1 MAGGKSHTGIT
12 ANTNFDMEDIPLDVL
27 IVALIVMIVLSAF
40 FSGSETA
47 MMSLNRYRLRHLVK
61 NKHRGAILTHNLLKR
76 PDRLIGLIL
85 LGNNFVNIAASSLT
99 TIIFYELLGQTGIA
113 IGAGLLT
120 LVILI
125 FGEVTPKTLAIMH
138 PERIA
143 FPVAYVLT
151 LLLRLM
157 YPVVWLT
164 NGISNSLLRLFGVTP
179 QETAMQ
185 QLSRDEL
192 RTVVNEAGAL
202 IPRRHQRML
211 LSILDLENVTVE
223 DIVIPRN
230 EIAGID
236 LDSDIDEILRL
247 LTTSQH
253 TRLPIYRENI
263 DHVLGII
270 HIRNALHLIAQK
282 NLTKETLQDIAREVY
297 FIPEGTSLHT
307 QLLNFQRQKR
317 RIALVVDEYGDIL
330 GLVTLED
337 ILEEIVGEFTTDSS
351 TTLRDIHPQEDGS
364 FLVDGSITVR
374 ELNRLTDWG
383 LPTDGP
389 KTLNGLIIEHMEFI
403 PEPGTSLLIAGYPVE
418 IVQTSANA
426 VKTAKIY
433 PALRR
438 TPNA

>member
-1 MAGGKSHTGIT
+1 
-12 ANTNFDMEDIPLDVL
+12 MEEIPLNIL
-27 IVALIVMIVLSAF
+27 IAALVVMILLSAF

-61 NKHRGAILTHNLLKR
+61 NKHRGAMLTQALLSR

-99 TIIFYELLGQTGIA
+99 TIIFYRLMGETGIA

-157 YPVVWLT
+157 YPIVWLT
-164 NGISNSLLRLFGVTP
+164 NGISNSLIKIFGITP

-211 LSILDLENVTVE
+211 LSILDLEHVTVE
-223 DIVIPRN
+223 DIVIPRSD
-230 EIAGID
+230 IVGID
-236 LDSDIDEILRL
+236 LDNDLDEILRL

-253 TRLPIYRENI
+253 TRLPVYRENI
-263 DHVLGII
+263 DNVLGII
-270 HIRNALHLIAQK
+270 HVRNALHLIAQK
-282 NLTKETLQDIAREVY
+282 NLTKETLQDIAREAY
-297 FIPEGTSLHT
+297 FVPEGTSLHT

-438 TPNA
+438 PSKT

>member
-1 MAGGKSHTGIT
+1 M
-12 ANTNFDMEDIPLDVL
+12 DEIPLNIL
-27 IVALIVMIVLSAF
+27 IGALIVMILLSAF

-61 NKHRGAILTHNLLKR
+61 NKHRGAILTQNLLNR

-99 TIIFYELLGQTGIA
+99 TIIFYRLMGETGIA
-113 IGAGLLT
+113 LGAGLLT

-143 FPVAYVLT
+143 FPVAYILT
-151 LLLRLM
+151 LLLRLI
-157 YPVVWLT
+157 YPIVWLT
-164 NGISNSLLRLFGVTP
+164 NGISNSLIGLFGVTP
-179 QETAMQ
+179 QETVMQ

-211 LSILDLENVTVE
+211 LSILDLGNVTVE
-223 DIVIPRN
+223 DIMIPRN
-230 EIAGID
+230 EIVGID
-236 LDSDIDEILRL
+236 LDSDIDEIMRL

-253 TRLPIYRENI
+253 TRLPVYRENI

-270 HIRNALHLIAQK
+270 HIRNALHLIASK
-282 NLTKETLQDIAREVY
+282 NLTKESLQEIGREAY
-297 FIPEGTSLHT
+297 FVPEGTSLHT
-307 QLLNFQRQKR
+307 QLLNFQHQKR

-351 TTLRDIHPQEDGS
+351 ATMRDIHLQEDGS
-364 FLVDGSITVR
+364 FLVDGSLTVR
-374 ELNRLTDWG
+374 ELNRLTDLG

-418 IVQTSANA
+418 IVQTSVNA

-433 PALRR
+433 PTLRR
-438 TPNA
+438 PSSP

>member
-1 MAGGKSHTGIT
+1 
-12 ANTNFDMEDIPLDVL
+12 MEEIPLNVL
-27 IVALIVMIVLSAF
+27 IGALVVMILLSAF

-61 NKHRGAILTHNLLKR
+61 GKHRGAVLTHTLLKR

-99 TIIFYELLGQTGIA
+99 TIIFYKLMGETGIA
-113 IGAGLLT
+113 IGTGLLT

-138 PERIA
+138 PERVA

-157 YPVVWLT
+157 YPIVWLT
-164 NGISNSLLRLFGVTP
+164 NGISNSLLRIFNITP

-185 QLSRDEL
+185 QLSSDEL

-230 EIAGID
+230 EIVGID
-236 LDSDIDEILRL
+236 LDNDIDEIVRL

-253 TRLPIYRENI
+253 TRVPIYRENI

-270 HIRNALHLIAQK
+270 HVRNALHLIAEK
-282 NLTKETLQDIAREVY
+282 NLTKESLQEIAREVY
-297 FIPEGTSLHT
+297 FVPEGTSLHT

-337 ILEEIVGEFTTDSS
+337 ILEEIVGEFTTDAS
-351 TTLRDIHPQEDGS
+351 TTMRDIHPQQDGS
-364 FLVDGSITVR
+364 FLVEGSINVR
-374 ELNRLTDWG
+374 ELNRLSDWG
-383 LPTDGP
+383 FPTDGP

-403 PEPGTSLLIAGYPVE
+403 PEPGTTLLIAGYPVE
-418 IVQTSANA
+418 IVQTGVNA
-426 VKTAKIY
+426 VKTVKIY
-433 PALRR
+433 PALRQS
-438 TPNA
+438 PKV

>member
-1 MAGGKSHTGIT
+1 M
-12 ANTNFDMEDIPLDVL
+12 DVSIHIL
-27 IVALIVMIVLSAF
+27 IVALILMIVLSAF
-40 FSGSETA
+40 FSASETA

-61 NKHRGAILTHNLLKR
+61 SKHRGAILTHALLKR
-76 PDRLIGLIL
+76 PDRLIGLVL
-85 LGNNFVNIAASSLT
+85 LCNTFVNIAASALS
-99 TIIFYELLGQTGIA
+99 TIIAFKLMGETGVA
-113 IGAGLLT
+113 VATGLLT

-125 FGEVTPKTLAIMH
+125 FAEVTPKTLAIMH
-138 PERIA
+138 PESIA
-143 FPVAYVLT
+143 FPVAYILT
-151 LLLRLM
+151 PLLRLI
-157 YPVVWLT
+157 YPVVWIT
-164 NGISNSLLRLFGVTP
+164 NGIANTLLRMLGITP

-185 QLSRDEL
+185 QLSREEL

-223 DIVIPRN
+223 DIMVPRN
-230 EIAGID
+230 EVVGID
-236 LDSDIDEILRL
+236 FDGDIDDIQRL
-247 LTTSQH
+247 LTTSQY

-270 HIRNALHLIAQK
+270 HVRNALHLIAQK
-282 NLTKETLQDIAREVY
+282 NLTKQSILGIAHEAY
-297 FIPEGTSLHT
+297 FVPEGTSLHT
-307 QLLNFQRQKR
+307 QLLNFQRQKK

-337 ILEEIVGEFTTDSS
+337 ILEEIVGEFTTDTSA
-351 TTLRDIHPQEDGS
+351 TMRDVHPQEDGS
-364 FLVDGSITVR
+364 FLVDGSATIR
-374 ELNRLTDWG
+374 ELNRLMEWG

-403 PEPGTSLLIAGYPVE
+403 PEPGTSLLLAGYPVE

-438 TPNA
+438 PT

>member
-1 MAGGKSHTGIT
+1 
-12 ANTNFDMEDIPLDVL
+12 MEEIPLNIL
-27 IVALIVMIVLSAF
+27 IIALIVMIALSAF

-47 MMSLNRYRLRHLVK
+47 MMSLNRYRLRNLVK
-61 NKHRGAILTHNLLKR
+61 NKHRGAILTHALLKR

-99 TIIFYELLGQTGIA
+99 TIIFYRLMGETGIA

-138 PERIA
+138 PERVA
-143 FPVAYVLT
+143 FPISYILT
-151 LLLRLM
+151 FLLRLM
-157 YPVVWLT
+157 YPIVWLT
-164 NGISNSLLRLFGVTP
+164 NGISNSLLRIFGITP

-185 QLSRDEL
+185 QLSSDEL

-230 EIAGID
+230 EIVGID
-236 LDSDIDEILRL
+236 LDNDIDEILRL

-270 HIRNALHLIAQK
+270 HLRNALHLIAQK
-282 NLTKETLQDIAREVY
+282 NLTKQSLQDIAREVY
-297 FIPEGTSLHT
+297 FVPEGTSLHT

-337 ILEEIVGEFTTDSS
+337 ILEEIVGEFTTDAS
-351 TTLRDIHPQEDGS
+351 TTMRDIHPQEDGS
-364 FLVDGSITVR
+364 FLVDGGITVR

-403 PEPGTSLLIAGYPVE
+403 PEPGTSLLISGYPVE
-418 IVQTSANA
+418 IVQTSTNA

-438 TPNA
+438 PSND

>member
-1 MAGGKSHTGIT
+1 
-12 ANTNFDMEDIPLDVL
+12 MEDIPLNIL
-27 IVALIVMIVLSAF
+27 ISVLIVMIVLSAF

-61 NKHRGAILTHNLLKR
+61 NKHRGAILTHTLLKR

-99 TIIFYELLGQTGIA
+99 TIIFYRFMGETGIA

-143 FPVAYVLT
+143 FPVAYILT

-157 YPVVWLT
+157 YPIVWLT
-164 NGISNSLLRLFGVTP
+164 NGISNSLLKMFGVTP

-223 DIVIPRN
+223 DIVIPRS
-230 EIAGID
+230 EIVGID
-236 LDSDIDEILRL
+236 LDNDIDEILRL

-270 HIRNALHLIAQK
+270 HVRNALHLVAQK
-282 NLTKETLQDIAREVY
+282 NLTKQSLQEIAREAY
-297 FIPEGTSLHT
+297 FVPEGTSLHT

-351 TTLRDIHPQEDGS
+351 ATMRGIHPQEDGS
-364 FLVDGSITVR
+364 FLVDSGLTVR

-383 LPTDGP
+383 FPTDGP

-418 IVQTSANA
+418 VVQTSVNA
-426 VKTAKIY
+426 VKTVKVY

-438 TPNA
+438 PPKH

>member
-1 MAGGKSHTGIT
+1 
-12 ANTNFDMEDIPLDVL
+12 MEEIPLNIL
-27 IVALIVMIVLSAF
+27 IALLVVMILLSAF

-61 NKHRGAILTHNLLKR
+61 NKHRGAMLTQALLSR

-99 TIIFYELLGQTGIA
+99 TIIFYRIMGETGIA

-143 FPVAYVLT
+143 FPVAYILT
-151 LLLRLM
+151 PLLRLM
-157 YPVVWLT
+157 YPIVWLT
-164 NGISNSLLRLFGVTP
+164 NGISNSLIKIFGITP

-230 EIAGID
+230 EIVGID
-236 LDSDIDEILRL
+236 LDNDIDEILRL

-263 DHVLGII
+263 DQVLGII
-270 HIRNALHLIAQK
+270 HVRNALHLIAQK
-282 NLTKETLQDIAREVY
+282 NLSKETLQDIAREAY
-297 FIPEGTSLHT
+297 FVPEGTSLHT

-364 FLVDGSITVR
+364 FLVDGSLTVR
-374 ELNRLTDWG
+374 ELNRLTEWG

-418 IVQTSANA
+418 IVQTSTNA

-438 TPNA
+438 PSKT

>member
-1 MAGGKSHTGIT
+1 
-12 ANTNFDMEDIPLDVL
+12 
-27 IVALIVMIVLSAF
+27 VLSAF

-61 NKHRGAILTHNLLKR
+61 NKHRGAILTHTLLKR

-99 TIIFYELLGQTGIA
+99 TIIFYRFMGETGIA

-143 FPVAYVLT
+143 FPVAYILT

-157 YPVVWLT
+157 YPIVWLT
-164 NGISNSLLRLFGVTP
+164 NGISNSLLKMFGVTP

-223 DIVIPRN
+223 DIVIPRS
-230 EIAGID
+230 EIVGID
-236 LDSDIDEILRL
+236 LDNDIDEILRL

-270 HIRNALHLIAQK
+270 HVRNALHLVAQK
-282 NLTKETLQDIAREVY
+282 NLTKQSLQEIAREAY
-297 FIPEGTSLHT
+297 FVPEGTSLHT

-351 TTLRDIHPQEDGS
+351 ATMRGIHPQEDGS
-364 FLVDGSITVR
+364 FLVDSGLTVR

-383 LPTDGP
+383 FPTDGP

-418 IVQTSANA
+418 VVQTSVNA
-426 VKTAKIY
+426 VKTVKVY

-438 TPNA
+438 PPKH

>member
-1 MAGGKSHTGIT
+1 
-12 ANTNFDMEDIPLDVL
+12 MEDIPLHVL
-27 IVALIVMIVLSAF
+27 IEALILMILLSAF
-40 FSGSETA
+40 FSASETA
-47 MMSLNRYRLRHLVK
+47 MMSVNRYRLRHLAK
-61 NKHRGAILTHNLLKR
+61 GKHRGAALTQTLLQR

-85 LGNNFVNIAASSLT
+85 LGSNFVNIAASSLS
-99 TIIFYELLGQTGIA
+99 TIIFYRLMGEAGIA
-113 IGAGLLT
+113 IAAVLLT

-125 FGEVTPKTLAIMH
+125 FGEVTPKTLALLQ

-143 FPVAYVLT
+143 FPVAYILT
-151 LLLRLM
+151 PLLRLM
-157 YPVVWLT
+157 YPIVWVT
-164 NGISNSLLRLFGVTP
+164 NSIANGLLKLVGVTP
-179 QETAMQ
+179 QGTAMQ

-211 LSILDLENVTVE
+211 LNILDLENVSVD
-223 DIVIPRN
+223 DIMIPRS
-230 EIAGID
+230 EIVGID
-236 LDSDIDEILRL
+236 LDNDMDEILRL
-247 LTTSQH
+247 LTSSQH
-253 TRLPIYRENI
+253 TRLPIYREGI

-270 HIRNALHLIAQK
+270 HLRNALYLIAQER
-282 NLTKETLQDIAREVY
+282 LTKESLQGIAREAY

-337 ILEEIVGEFTTDSS
+337 ILEEIVGEFTTDAAS
-351 TTLRDIHPQEDGS
+351 TLRDIHPQEDGS
-364 FLVDGSITVR
+364 FLLDGGANVR
-374 ELNRLTDWG
+374 ELNRLMEWE

-389 KTLNGLIIEHMEFI
+389 KTLNGLIIEHLESI

-438 TPNA
+438 RQNIA

>member
-1 MAGGKSHTGIT
+1 M
-12 ANTNFDMEDIPLDVL
+12 DEIPLNIL
-27 IVALIVMIVLSAF
+27 IGALIVMILLSAF

-61 NKHRGAILTHNLLKR
+61 NKHRGATLTQNLLNR

-99 TIIFYELLGQTGIA
+99 TIIFYRLMGETGIA
-113 IGAGLLT
+113 LGAGLLT

-157 YPVVWLT
+157 YPIVWLT
-164 NGISNSLLRLFGVTP
+164 NGISNSLIGLFGVTP
-179 QETAMQ
+179 QETVMQ

-211 LSILDLENVTVE
+211 LSILDLGNVTVE
-223 DIVIPRN
+223 DIMIPRN
-230 EIAGID
+230 EIVGID
-236 LDSDIDEILRL
+236 LDNDIDEIMRL

-270 HIRNALHLIAQK
+270 HIRNALHLIANK
-282 NLTKETLQDIAREVY
+282 NLTKESLQEIGREAY
-297 FIPEGTSLHT
+297 FVPEGTSLHT
-307 QLLNFQRQKR
+307 QLLNFQHQKR

-351 TTLRDIHPQEDGS
+351 ATMRDIHLQEDGS
-364 FLVDGSITVR
+364 FLVDGSLTVR
-374 ELNRLTDWG
+374 ELNRLTDLG

-389 KTLNGLIIEHMEFI
+389 PT
-403 PEPGTSLLIAGYPVE
+403 
-418 IVQTSANA
+418 
-426 VKTAKIY
+426 
-433 PALRR
+433 LRR
-438 TPNA
+438 PSGT

>member
-1 MAGGKSHTGIT
+1 
-12 ANTNFDMEDIPLDVL
+12 MENIPLSYLVGTL
-27 IVALIVMIVLSAF
+27 IFLTLLSAF
-40 FSGSETA
+40 FSASEIA
-47 MMSLNRYRLRHLVK
+47 LMSLNRYKMRHLAK
-61 NKHRGAILTHNLLKR
+61 TGHRGARLTKALLHR
-76 PDRLIGLIL
+76 TDRVIGVIL
-85 LGNNFVNIAASSLT
+85 LGSNFTNALASALT
-99 TIIFYELLGQTGIA
+99 TVTAIRLWGEEGSTIAVATVIIA
-113 IGAGLLT
+113 
-120 LVILI
+120 LVVLI
-125 FGEVTPKTLAIMH
+125 FTDLAPKTLAALH

-143 FPVAYVLT
+143 YPSAFILT
-151 LLLRLM
+151 PLLKLL
-157 YPVVWLT
+157 YPFVWLINGLA
-164 NGISNSLLRLFGVTP
+164 NGILRLFGISPEKGTSRD
-179 QETAMQ
+179 
-185 QLSRDEL
+185 LSREEL
-192 RTVVNEAGAL
+192 RTVLIEAGAL
-202 IPRRHQRML
+202 MPRRHQRML

-223 DIVIPRN
+223 DIMIPRN
-230 EIAGID
+230 EIVGID
-236 LDSDIDEILRL
+236 LDSDIDDILRL

-282 NLTKETLQDIAREVY
+282 NLTKQSLQDIAREAY
-297 FIPEGTSLHT
+297 FVPEATSLHT

-351 TTLRDIHPQEDGS
+351 TTMRDIHPQADGS
-364 FLVDGSITVR
+364 FLVDGGVTVR

-426 VKTAKIY
+426 VKTVKIS
-433 PALRR
+433 PALRQ
-438 TPNA
+438 PAKI

>member
-1 MAGGKSHTGIT
+1 
-12 ANTNFDMEDIPLDVL
+12 MEDIPLNIL
-27 IVALIVMIVLSAF
+27 ISVLIVMIVLSAF

-61 NKHRGAILTHNLLKR
+61 NKHRGAILTHTLLKR

-99 TIIFYELLGQTGIA
+99 TIIFYRFMGETGIA

-143 FPVAYVLT
+143 FPVAYILT

-157 YPVVWLT
+157 YPIVWLT
-164 NGISNSLLRLFGVTP
+164 NGISNSLLKMFGVTP

-223 DIVIPRN
+223 DIVIPRS
-230 EIAGID
+230 EIVGID
-236 LDSDIDEILRL
+236 LDNDIDEILRL

-270 HIRNALHLIAQK
+270 HVRNALHLVAQK
-282 NLTKETLQDIAREVY
+282 NLTKQSLQEIAREAY
-297 FIPEGTSLHT
+297 FVPEGTSLHT

-337 ILEEIVGEFTTDSS
+337 ILEKIVGEFTTDSS
-351 TTLRDIHPQEDGS
+351 ATMRGIHPQEDGS
-364 FLVDGSITVR
+364 FLVDSGLTVR

-383 LPTDGP
+383 FPTDGP

-418 IVQTSANA
+418 VVQTSVNA
-426 VKTAKIY
+426 VKTVKVY

-438 TPNA
+438 PPKH

>member
-1 MAGGKSHTGIT
+1 
-12 ANTNFDMEDIPLDVL
+12 MEEIPLNLL
-27 IVALIVMIVLSAF
+27 IAALILMIVLSAF

-61 NKHRGAILTHNLLKR
+61 NKNRGAMLTHALLKR

-85 LGNNFVNIAASSLT
+85 LGNNFVNIAASALS
-99 TIIFYELLGQTGIA
+99 TIIFYKLMGEAGIA
-113 IGAGLLT
+113 VATGLLT

-125 FGEVTPKTLAIMH
+125 FGEVTPKTLAVMH

-151 LLLRLM
+151 PLLRLM
-157 YPVVWLT
+157 YPIVWVT
-164 NGISNSLLRLFGVTP
+164 NSIANTLLKLVGITP

-185 QLSRDEL
+185 QLSSDEL

-223 DIVIPRN
+223 DIMIPRN
-230 EIAGID
+230 EIVGID
-236 LDSDIDEILRL
+236 LDNDTDEILRL

-253 TRLPIYRENI
+253 TRLPIYHETI
-263 DHVLGII
+263 DNVLGII
-270 HIRNALHLIAQK
+270 HLRNALHLVAQEK
-282 NLTKETLQDIAREVY
+282 LTKQSLQDIAREAY
-297 FIPEGTSLHT
+297 FVPEGTSLHT

-337 ILEEIVGEFTTDSS
+337 ILEEIVGEFTTDASS
-351 TTLRDIHPQEDGS
+351 TLRDVHPQEDGS
-364 FLVDGSITVR
+364 FLVDGGANVR
-374 ELNRLTDWG
+374 ELNRLMEWE

-389 KTLNGLIIEHMEFI
+389 KTLNGLIIEHMESI

-418 IVQTSANA
+418 IVQTSANS

-438 TPNA
+438 RQSGA

>member
-1 MAGGKSHTGIT
+1 
-12 ANTNFDMEDIPLDVL
+12 MEEIPLNILIAVL
-27 IVALIVMIVLSAF
+27 VVMILLSAF

-61 NKHRGAILTHNLLKR
+61 NKHRGAMLTQALLSR

-99 TIIFYELLGQTGIA
+99 TIIFYRIMGETGIA

-157 YPVVWLT
+157 YPIVWLT
-164 NGISNSLLRLFGVTP
+164 NGISNSLIKIFGITP

-230 EIAGID
+230 EIVGID
-236 LDSDIDEILRL
+236 LDNEIDEILRL

-270 HIRNALHLIAQK
+270 HVRNALHLIAQK
-282 NLTKETLQDIAREVY
+282 NLSKETLQDIAREVY
-297 FIPEGTSLHT
+297 FVPEGTSLHT

-364 FLVDGSITVR
+364 FLVDGSLTVR

-438 TPNA
+438 PPNT

>member
-1 MAGGKSHTGIT
+1 
-12 ANTNFDMEDIPLDVL
+12 MEEIPLNIL
-27 IVALIVMIVLSAF
+27 ITALIVMIVLSAF

-47 MMSLNRYRLRHLVK
+47 MMSINRYRLRHLVK
-61 NKHRGAILTHNLLKR
+61 NKHRGAMFTQALLKR

-99 TIIFYELLGQTGIA
+99 TIIFYRLMGETGIA

-120 LVILI
+120 LIILI

-138 PERIA
+138 PEGVA
-143 FPVAYVLT
+143 FPVAFILIILMRV
-151 LLLRLM
+151 M
-157 YPVVWLT
+157 YPIVWLT
-164 NGISNSLLRLFGVTP
+164 NGISNTLLKMFGVTP

-202 IPRRHQRML
+202 IPQRHQRML

-230 EIAGID
+230 EIVGID
-236 LDSDIDEILRL
+236 LDNDIDEIIRL

-253 TRLPIYRENI
+253 TRLPVYRENI

-270 HIRNALHLIAQK
+270 HIRNALHLIAQN
-282 NLTKETLQDIAREVY
+282 NLTKQSLQDIAREAY

-351 TTLRDIHPQEDGS
+351 TTMRDIHPQEDGS
-364 FLVDGSITVR
+364 YLVDGSLTIR
-374 ELNRLTDWG
+374 ELNRLTEWG
-383 LPTDGP
+383 FPTDGP
-389 KTLNGLIIEHMEFI
+389 KTLNGLIIEHMEVI
-403 PEPGTSLLIAGYPVE
+403 PEPGTSLLISGYPIEV
-418 IVQTSANA
+418 VQTSVNS
-426 VKTAKIY
+426 VKTVKVY
-433 PALRR
+433 PALRQSSEH
-438 TPNA
+438 

>member
-1 MAGGKSHTGIT
+1 
-12 ANTNFDMEDIPLDVL
+12 MEEIPLNIL

-40 FSGSETA
+40 FSCSETA

-61 NKHRGAILTHNLLKR
+61 NKHRGAVLTQTLLKR

-99 TIIFYELLGQTGIA
+99 TIIFYRLMGETGIA
-113 IGAGLLT
+113 LGAGLLT

-157 YPVVWLT
+157 YPIVWLT
-164 NGISNSLLRLFGVTP
+164 NGISNSLLKMFGVTP

-202 IPRRHQRML
+202 IPQRHQRML
-211 LSILDLENVTVE
+211 LGILDLEQVTVE
-223 DIVIPRN
+223 DIMIPRN
-230 EIAGID
+230 EIVGID
-236 LDSDIDEILRL
+236 LDSDIDEIMRL

-253 TRLPIYRENI
+253 TRLPIYQENI
-263 DHVLGII
+263 DHVLGIL
-270 HIRNALHLIAQK
+270 HVRNALHLIAEK
-282 NLTKETLQDIAREVY
+282 NLTKQSLQDIARDVY
-297 FIPEGTSLHT
+297 FVPEGTSLHT

-337 ILEEIVGEFTTDSS
+337 ILEEIVGEFTTDASAAM
-351 TTLRDIHPQEDGS
+351 RGIHPQDDGS
-364 FLVDGSITVR
+364 FLVDGSLTIR

-403 PEPGTSLLIAGYPVE
+403 PDPGTSLLISRYPVE
-418 IVQTSANA
+418 VVQTSVNA
-426 VKTAKIY
+426 VKTVKIY

-438 TPNA
+438 PSRH

>member
-1 MAGGKSHTGIT
+1 
-12 ANTNFDMEDIPLDVL
+12 MEDIPLHVL
-27 IVALIVMIVLSAF
+27 VTALILMILLSAF
-40 FSGSETA
+40 FSASETA
-47 MMSLNRYRLRHLVK
+47 MMSVNRYKLRHLAK
-61 NKHRGAILTHNLLKR
+61 GKHRGAALTQALLKR

-85 LGNNFVNIAASSLT
+85 LGSNFVNIAASSLS
-99 TIIFYELLGQTGIA
+99 TIIFYRLMGEAGIA
-113 IGAGLLT
+113 IAAVLLT

-125 FGEVTPKTLAIMH
+125 FAEVTPKTLALLQ

-151 LLLRLM
+151 PLLRLM
-157 YPVVWLT
+157 YPIVWVT
-164 NGISNSLLRLFGVTP
+164 NAIANGLLKLGGVTP
-179 QETAMQ
+179 QESAMQ
-185 QLSRDEL
+185 QLSREEL

-211 LSILDLENVTVE
+211 LNILDLENVTVE
-223 DIVIPRN
+223 DIMIPRN

-236 LDSDIDEILRL
+236 LDSDMDEILRL
-247 LTTSQH
+247 LTSSQH

-270 HIRNALHLIAQK
+270 HLRNALYLIAQER
-282 NLTKETLQDIAREVY
+282 LSKESLQGIAREAY

-337 ILEEIVGEFTTDSS
+337 ILEEIVGEFTTDAAS
-351 TTLRDIHPQEDGS
+351 TLRDIHPQEDGS
-364 FLVDGSITVR
+364 FLLDGGASVR
-374 ELNRLTDWG
+374 ELNRLMEWE

-389 KTLNGLIIEHMEFI
+389 KTLNGLIIEHLESI

-426 VKTAKIY
+426 VRTAKIY

-438 TPNA
+438 RQNIA

>member
-1 MAGGKSHTGIT
+1 
-12 ANTNFDMEDIPLDVL
+12 MEEIPLNIL
-27 IVALIVMIVLSAF
+27 ITALIVMIVLSAF

-47 MMSLNRYRLRHLVK
+47 MMSINRYRLRHLVK
-61 NKHRGAILTHNLLKR
+61 NKHRGAMLTHTLLKR

-99 TIIFYELLGQTGIA
+99 TIIFYRLMGETGIA

-120 LVILI
+120 LIILI

-138 PERIA
+138 PEGVA
-143 FPVAYVLT
+143 FPVAFILII
-151 LLLRLM
+151 LMRLM
-157 YPVVWLT
+157 YPIVWLT
-164 NGISNSLLRLFGVTP
+164 NGISNSLLKLFGVTP

-185 QLSRDEL
+185 HLSRDEL

-202 IPRRHQRML
+202 IPQRHQRML

-230 EIAGID
+230 EIVGID
-236 LDSDIDEILRL
+236 LDNDIDEIIRL

-253 TRLPIYRENI
+253 TRLPVYRENI
-263 DHVLGII
+263 DHVVGIL
-270 HIRNALHLIAQK
+270 HIRNALHLIAQN
-282 NLTKETLQDIAREVY
+282 NLTKQSLQDIARDAY

-351 TTLRDIHPQEDGS
+351 TTMRGVHPQEDGS
-364 FLVDGSITVR
+364 FLVDGSLTIR
-374 ELNRLTDWG
+374 ELNRLTEWG
-383 LPTDGP
+383 FPTDGP
-389 KTLNGLIIEHMEFI
+389 KTLNGLIIEHMEVI
-403 PEPGTSLLIAGYPVE
+403 PEPGTSLLISGYPIEV
-418 IVQTSANA
+418 VQTSANS
-426 VKTAKIY
+426 VKTVKVY
-433 PALRR
+433 PTLRQS
-438 TPNA
+438 PEH

>member
-1 MAGGKSHTGIT
+1 M
-12 ANTNFDMEDIPLDVL
+12 DEIPLNIL
-27 IVALIVMIVLSAF
+27 IGALIVMILLSAF

-61 NKHRGAILTHNLLKR
+61 NKHRGATLTQNLLNR

-99 TIIFYELLGQTGIA
+99 TIIFYRLMGETGIA
-113 IGAGLLT
+113 LGAGLLT

-157 YPVVWLT
+157 YPIVWLT
-164 NGISNSLLRLFGVTP
+164 NGISNSLIGLFGVTP
-179 QETAMQ
+179 QETVMQ

-211 LSILDLENVTVE
+211 LSILDLGNVTVE
-223 DIVIPRN
+223 DIMIPRN
-230 EIAGID
+230 EIVGID
-236 LDSDIDEILRL
+236 LDNDIDEIMRL

-270 HIRNALHLIAQK
+270 HIRNALHLIANK
-282 NLTKETLQDIAREVY
+282 NLTKESLQEIGREAY
-297 FIPEGTSLHT
+297 FVPEGTSLHT
-307 QLLNFQRQKR
+307 QLLNFQHQKR

-351 TTLRDIHPQEDGS
+351 ATMRDIHLQEDGS
-364 FLVDGSITVR
+364 FLVDGSLTVR
-374 ELNRLTDWG
+374 ELNRLTDLG

-418 IVQTSANA
+418 IVQTSVNA

-433 PALRR
+433 PTLRR
-438 TPNA
+438 PSGT

>member
-1 MAGGKSHTGIT
+1 
-12 ANTNFDMEDIPLDVL
+12 MEEIPLDFL
-27 IVALIVMIVLSAF
+27 IIALIVMIILSAF

-61 NKHRGAILTHNLLKR
+61 NKHRGAILTNNLLNR

-99 TIIFYELLGQTGIA
+99 TIIFYELMGQTGIA

-120 LVILI
+120 MVILI
-125 FGEVTPKTLAIMH
+125 FGEVTPKTLAILH

-157 YPVVWLT
+157 YPIVLLT
-164 NGISNSLLRLFGVTP
+164 NGISNSMLKIFGISP

-223 DIVIPRN
+223 DIMIPRN
-230 EIAGID
+230 EIVGID

-253 TRLPIYRENI
+253 TRLPIYRENV
-263 DHVLGII
+263 DHVIGII

-282 NLTKETLQDIAREVY
+282 NLTKQSLQDIAREAY
-297 FIPEGTSLHT
+297 FIPEGASLHT
-307 QLLNFQRQKR
+307 QLLNFQRHKR

-351 TTLRDIHPQEDGS
+351 ATLRELHPQEDGS

-374 ELNRLTDWG
+374 ELNRLTEWG

-403 PEPGTSLLIAGYPVE
+403 PDPGTSLLIAGYPVE

-438 TPNA
+438 LPNPQ